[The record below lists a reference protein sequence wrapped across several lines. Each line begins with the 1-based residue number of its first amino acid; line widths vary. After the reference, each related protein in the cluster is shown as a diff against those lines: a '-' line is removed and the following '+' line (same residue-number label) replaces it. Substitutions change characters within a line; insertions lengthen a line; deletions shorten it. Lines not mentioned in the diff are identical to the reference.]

1 MNMSSKERVK
11 KVFSH
16 EIPDRVPLFTFSVD
30 PKFIKGIG
38 GGDAFKTFE
47 ILGLDVYPMRSQNW
61 CQGKPLLSSL
71 TEEVDSEKM
80 LSGGVYGGWEGI
92 DEFGRIWKQGSY
104 IGGVVK
110 SYEDIGKYVPPL
122 RLEERT
128 PPKIV
133 KALLEKYP
141 DKPFSMNSHTGP
153 FGLTIESMGF
163 ENFFLTFMD
172 NRGLV
177 KRILEARTDWFIGI
191 AKYGAE
197 LGADMVVMGDD
208 VAFKGRTFISPKDFK
223 EIVIPM
229 YKKICQEVG
238 IPLIW
243 HSDGYITPL
252 MEGAIEAGFA
262 AIQGLEPAA
271 GVNLG
276 DLKKKY
282 GEKIILIGNVDAS
295 NALCQSNLEIVRKE
309 VERCMEEAK
318 SGGMYMLSD
327 SNSLHVGCKTEAIFE
342 MYRYAKE
349 IGRYS

>member
-1 MNMSSKERVK
+1 MEMSSKERVK
-11 KVFSH
+11 KVLNH

-38 GGDAFKTFE
+38 EGDAFKAFASF
-47 ILGLDVYPMRSQNW
+47 GLDVYPMRSQNW

-71 TEEVDSEKM
+71 VEEVSPEKM

-104 IGGVVK
+104 IGGMVK
-110 SYEDIGKYVPPL
+110 SDDDIEKYVPPL

-133 KALLEKYP
+133 KALLDKYP
-141 DKPFSMNSHTGP
+141 DKPFSLNSHTGP

-172 NRGLV
+172 NRPLI

-208 VAFKGRTFISPKDFK
+208 VAFKGRTFVSPKDFR
-223 EIVIPM
+223 ELVIPL
-229 YKKICQEVG
+229 YKKICQK
-238 IPLIW
+238 IPIPVIW

-252 MEGAIEAGFA
+252 VEGAIEAGFA

-271 GVNLG
+271 GVDLG
-276 DLKKKY
+276 DLKRKY
-282 GEKIILIGNVDAS
+282 GKRIVLIGNVDAS
-295 NALCQSNLEIVRKE
+295 TALCQNNLEAVRKE
-309 VERCMEEAK
+309 VRRCMDSAK
-318 SGGMYMLSD
+318 SEGMYMLSD
-327 SNSLHVGCKTEAIFE
+327 SNSLHAGCEKEAVFE
-342 MYRYAKE
+342 MYRYARE